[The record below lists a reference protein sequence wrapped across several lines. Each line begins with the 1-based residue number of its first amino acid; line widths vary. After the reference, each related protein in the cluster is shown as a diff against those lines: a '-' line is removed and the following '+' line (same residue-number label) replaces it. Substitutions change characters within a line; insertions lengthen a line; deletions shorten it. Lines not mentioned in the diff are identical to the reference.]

1 MKYRHLMA
9 AALPALL
16 LAFAAA
22 LAGAAPTADQ
32 QRAIRSAC
40 PGDFRANCTGV
51 SPGGAEA
58 LQCLEKNLS
67 TLSPACQ
74 AAVKAV
80 SAPAA
85 APAAAAP
92 APAPA
97 PAAASEPAAPPPPA
111 ASTPPPATKNAAA
124 PAPAAPPPAKKAPP
138 PAAAAQTP
146 PPPPAAAL
154 TPAPPPMTPKQ
165 EARFVR
171 QSCRQDYRKF
181 CRMEPLSGGRAV
193 ACLRANAAALDP
205 VCKYAL
211 MTLQK

>member
-1 MKYRHLMA
+1 MSYLRLMA
-9 AALPALL
+9 AALPAVL

-22 LAGAAPTADQ
+22 PAGAAPTADQ
-32 QRAIRSAC
+32 QKAIRSAC
-40 PGDFRANCTGV
+40 PGDFRANCAGV

-74 AAVKAV
+74 AAVQAV

-85 APAAAAP
+85 PAA

-97 PAAASEPAAPPPPA
+97 PAAASQPAAPPPPA
-111 ASTPPPATKNAAA
+111 ASTPPPAAKNAAA
-124 PAPAAPPPAKKAPP
+124 PATPPPAKKAPP

-146 PPPPAAAL
+146 PPPPAVAL
-154 TPAPPPMTPKQ
+154 TPVPPPMTPKQ

-181 CRMEPLSGGRAV
+181 CRMEPLSGGKAV